1 MPVKPRIKFAPG
13 KTYVYSGSEGVY
25 SVIAGELLEGDSV
38 ASGGNLAY
46 GNGSPS
52 AGNGK
57 DGDVYLD
64 LTDFK
69 VHTKSG
75 GAWGSGTVFKGT
87 NGSNGAAGSAGNR
100 IRWGNGAPSNGV
112 GDNDDLYL
120 DLTDFKIHTKGSGS
134 WGAGSA
140 FKGAT
145 GSAGLKGATL
155 LQGSGVP
162 GSGTGDDGDT
172 FLDVTNHIVYKKS
185 GGSWASQGSSFKGS
199 NGAKGDTGTA
209 GLRGKVTL
217 EGAGAPGTGSNL
229 ATPTAALTDALTDAS
244 LSSGDLATGD
254 LYLDTT
260 NHRFYKKTALGWATR
275 GASFVGPTGST
286 GPAGS
291 KGDTGLKGDTGTT
304 GSPGTKGDTGAGVSK
319 FSCALSADTYIS
331 IQSTQNT
338 ATIVGST
345 NDGTN
350 FFPASLLLED
360 PMENVGGIVTRTTKT
375 YRKNSSDTIAG
386 SLTGSKFT
394 INTSGRYK
402 IEYTATFNVQC
413 STANDNSVSLTA
425 FIDYSTNGGTTFTTM
440 ASQSA
445 TMTTASTTAAQTSLE
460 LSKTI
465 FLPSSTTIF
474 FKAKRG
480 ASSEP
485 TIVSVNAVTQSEVGD
500 DTFVVI
506 TKL

>member
-69 VHTKSG
+69 
-75 GAWGSGTVFKGT
+75 
-87 NGSNGAAGSAGNR
+87 
-100 IRWGNGAPSNGV
+100 
-112 GDNDDLYL
+112 
-120 DLTDFKIHTKGSGS
+120 IHTKGSGS

-145 GSAGLKGATL
+145 GSTGAS
-155 LQGSGVP
+155 GS
-162 GSGTGDDGDT
+162 
-172 FLDVTNHIVYKKS
+172 
-185 GGSWASQGSSFKGS
+185 KGS
-199 NGAKGDTGTA
+199 D

-275 GASFVGPTGST
+275 GLSFV

-291 KGDTGLKGDTGTT
+291 KGDTGTT
-304 GSPGTKGDTGAGVSK
+304 GSAGTKGDTGATGPGLAKHST
-319 FSCALSADTYIS
+319 ALGADTYLS
-331 IQSTQNT
+331 SQADAT
-338 ATIVGST
+338 AFTTSGNLAYPTV
-345 NDGTN
+345 
-350 FFPASLLLED
+350 LLLND
-360 PMENVGGIVTRTTKT
+360 PMENVGSVVTRGGHTWTRRVATT
-375 YRKNSSDTIAG
+375 A
-386 SLTGSKFT
+386 TGSKFT
-394 INTSGRYK
+394 IDSAGRYK
-402 IEYTATFNVQC
+402 IDYTATFNVQA
-413 STANDNSVSLTA
+413 STADANSVDITA
-425 FIDYSTNGGTTFTTM
+425 FIDYSTDDGATFTSMVAQTI
-440 ASQSA
+440 
-445 TMTTASTTAAQTSLE
+445 TVTTTSTTAAQTTVE

-465 FLPSSTTIF
+465 FLPAATTVF

-480 ASSEP
+480 NS
-485 TIVSVNAVTQSEVGD
+485 TISTKVTANAITKSEVGE